1 MIATNIGVIA
11 TYWLSYQYVMNPRK
25 YNDQEAIRAE
35 LHQASLHIISVM
47 APYLRGRSR
56 QLFDDLASGKMPMRE
71 YADFLPPR
79 DDAAPEN
86 RTSQGFTM
94 IKSVCVYCG
103 SANGAKPVYAEA
115 AKAFGRALVRSGHV
129 AGVRRRTRRADGRS
143 SPTKC
148 SPCGG
153 RAVGVI
159 PELLLNK
166 EVGHTDLTEL
176 HVVPD
181 MHERKKKMADL
192 SDAFVAMPGGVGTFE
207 ELFEVYTWAQLGYH
221 QKPVAL
227 LDVDGYYDPLL
238 AMLRHTVEEG
248 FMRAAY
254 LDMLQVA
261 ADPAA
266 MIGSCCN
273 ATTAHDRQVGRETR
287 RRSELFAGDRRHCL
301 ANNTHLSAK
310 TKVILITGGS
320 RGIGRSTAVLA
331 GRARLVGRRELRDQR
346 VRRRTKPSPR

>member
-1 MIATNIGVIA
+1 
-11 TYWLSYQYVMNPRK
+11 
-25 YNDQEAIRAE
+25 
-35 LHQASLHIISVM
+35 
-47 APYLRGRSR
+47 
-56 QLFDDLASGKMPMRE
+56 
-71 YADFLPPR
+71 
-79 DDAAPEN
+79 
-86 RTSQGFTM
+86 M
-94 IKSVCVYCG
+94 IKAVCVYCG
-103 SANGAKPVYAEA
+103 SSNGAKPVYAEA
-115 AKAFGRALVRSGHV
+115 AKAFGRALVE
-129 AGVRRRTRRADGRS
+129 ADMSLVYGGGRVGLMGLIADEVLA
-143 SPTKC
+143 
-148 SPCGG
+148 CGG

-261 ADPAA
+261 GDPAA
-266 MIGSCCN
+266 MI
-273 ATTAHDRQVGRETR
+273 ALLKRYVPTVRDKW
-287 RRSELFAGDRRHCL
+287 SEKR
-301 ANNTHLSAK
+301 N
-310 TKVILITGGS
+310 V
-320 RGIGRSTAVLA
+320 V
-331 GRARLVGRRELRDQR
+331 
-346 VRRRTKPSPR
+346 